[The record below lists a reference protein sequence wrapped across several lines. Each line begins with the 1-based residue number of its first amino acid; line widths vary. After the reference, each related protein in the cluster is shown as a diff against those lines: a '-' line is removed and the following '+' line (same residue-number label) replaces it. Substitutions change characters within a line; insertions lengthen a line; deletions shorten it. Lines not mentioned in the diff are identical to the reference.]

1 MTKHLEV
8 LEEIVTRWNG
18 TQCMQKKDPKHY
30 KLYKKTIDKAD
41 SEIKTLQ
48 YAISIIKQHEAHDAI
63 EDSGLLPVEKTKE
76 DYAEFL
82 DRMRAPNERI
92 LLKNIFNSCREETKA
107 RLAKNL
113 SVERIEKIIAKE
125 CKFEA
130 SGNLELDCKRWD
142 AQGGATSLKQLAKAL
157 NKELLGG
164 KELC

>member
-8 LEEIVTRWNG
+8 LEELREVFNALYWKG
-18 TQCMQKKDPKHY
+18 EKDHP
-30 KLYKKTIDKAD
+30 KKTEFLH
-41 SEIKTLQ
+41 SLS
-48 YAISIIKQHEAHDAI
+48 YAISIIKQHEAI